1 MDGLGQLH
9 AADGMEGQVLVARE
23 GDDEEALLSSSRAE
37 TPRSFADEGR
47 RPQQN
52 LRMWLLGSLV
62 LFVLALLTSRPMLKA
77 EAEEAEHALDLW
89 DEEIIKQQHSKE
101 KSSCGY
107 YGCQQSRGVCS
118 CHHGC
123 IMEGTCCADY
133 RELCQVSDRAHAKSG
148 PGASRGRCAE
158 LGCSRAYRYDQ
169 PCQCVPSCLD
179 FDDCCDDFRSHCG
192 ANVSMSLEVAPSKDE
207 EPKIKASFIPSAAV
221 SADSKE
227 KHKAFLKNH
236 AARLE
241 LVKWQA
247 VRSCPPQ
254 FMEKT
259 ILGGKQM
266 QKLANISTAAE
277 CQKVCTLNVQCDGF
291 VWAMNGACSLES
303 LDGAAPNMMVQE
315 GLISGLPC
323 CRPKPAHTKVI
334 PDCPELVLDMEL
346 SRAQGLREQEA
357 KSAYACQQAC
367 SKATDCGAFSW
378 TATTKRCSMKKL
390 ASDESAKMV
399 PKAGVITGLPCG
411 CRATVANALW
421 PDSDEEKFT
430 MPLPRGSQPVE
441 LGSLLCLA
449 LMLPYSYEAGLLIMQ
464 YKEHAG
470 IFDCDEYT
478 VYSSESM
485 VLAPGLETRKVLTSQ
500 QCEVGGEFKSALNLR
515 IFASFWRQVIADGQY
530 LLYNWIV
537 KVDPDSVFFPQRL
550 RPILQRHEGG
560 SMSTGGPGTYFN
572 NCKFGMHGPLEV
584 FSLAT
589 IRALGTSFLGCF
601 KFFQKLCKGD
611 CQWGEDMWVDQC
623 LKRFVKARRLFEK
636 NLLLEDHC
644 DPPKGWKDC
653 SDPRRVAFHPFKTVT
668 DHRVCMESAHLAS
681 LEA

>member
-1 MDGLGQLH
+1 MEQLVVLDGGKMDLAVLLALVEDPPARLFSIQSLQHKKAGGGRTAVIGGVFDGGAFEGVLCENRGCPRNSLCGWTVEAAIFALTWCGLLRIGNIR
-9 AADGMEGQVLVARE
+9 EVLSALESDLVLLEESARIR
-23 GDDEEALLSSSRAE
+23 LIIRTLFSIQ
-37 TPRSFADEGR
+37 P
-47 RPQQN
+47 
-52 LRMWLLGSLV
+52 GSLV

-560 SMSTGGPGTYFN
+560 SMSTGGPG
-572 NCKFGMHGPLEV
+572 E
-584 FSLAT
+584 
-589 IRALGTSFLGCF
+589 LGCATS
-601 KFFQKLCKGD
+601 LD
-611 CQWGEDMWVDQC
+611 TD
-623 LKRFVKARRLFEK
+623 KRYLLQQLQVWHAWPVGS
-636 NLLLEDHC
+636 LLLGHH
-644 DPPKGWKDC
+644 
-653 SDPRRVAFHPFKTVT
+653 PRTGHQLPR
-668 DHRVCMESAHLAS
+668 L
-681 LEA
+681 L

>member
-1 MDGLGQLH
+1 
-9 AADGMEGQVLVARE
+9 
-23 GDDEEALLSSSRAE
+23 
-37 TPRSFADEGR
+37 
-47 RPQQN
+47 
-52 LRMWLLGSLV
+52 
-62 LFVLALLTSRPMLKA
+62 
-77 EAEEAEHALDLW
+77 
-89 DEEIIKQQHSKE
+89 
-101 KSSCGY
+101 
-107 YGCQQSRGVCS
+107 
-118 CHHGC
+118 
-123 IMEGTCCADY
+123 MEGTCCADY

-207 EPKIKASFIPSAAV
+207 ERLVQHNLQMQRTFGSLAGAEDQGLVHPLSSGLCRLKGEAQGFPEEPRSALGTREVAG
-221 SADSKE
+221 KRR
-227 KHKAFLKNH
+227 K
-236 AARLE
+236 
-241 LVKWQA
+241 A

-303 LDGAAPNMMVQE
+303 LDGAAPNMMVQEGMWRTKPLAVKE

-500 QCEVGGEFKSALNLR
+500 QCEVGGDA
-515 IFASFWRQVIADGQY
+515 A
-530 LLYNWIV
+530 
-537 KVDPDSVFFPQRL
+537 
-550 RPILQRHEGG
+550 
-560 SMSTGGPGTYFN
+560 
-572 NCKFGMHGPLEV
+572 HG
-584 FSLAT
+584 
-589 IRALGTSFLGCF
+589 
-601 KFFQKLCKGD
+601 
-611 CQWGEDMWVDQC
+611 
-623 LKRFVKARRLFEK
+623 
-636 NLLLEDHC
+636 
-644 DPPKGWKDC
+644 
-653 SDPRRVAFHPFKTVT
+653 
-668 DHRVCMESAHLAS
+668 
-681 LEA
+681 